1 MQRLGS
7 AMASSLLACNAH
19 VDRQSKCKVIAG
31 VLAWSMLLCLEAAAA
46 LSSLCSVKFAG
57 CKGPDYTVRS

>member
-1 MQRLGS
+1 
-7 AMASSLLACNAH
+7 
-19 VDRQSKCKVIAG
+19 
-31 VLAWSMLLCLEAAAA
+31 MLLCLEAAAA